1 MDPVTRAYQTTA
13 STLSEILGVDE
24 TTAFWHLMESV
35 KEEYGDAAF
44 PAIRYT
50 REPKSLV
57 EKLETVLKGGQGLNY
72 VQFKETGGFVNLRFD
87 AVPLA
92 EATLGWLKEG
102 GALEIPRPPRV
113 RTIVV
118 EHTSA
123 NPIHP
128 LHIGHARNACIGDA
142 LSRLLSARGHT
153 VHRRF
158 YIDDMGRQVAI
169 AALGFKLLG
178 ERPRSLVKR
187 LEMKPDRLVGWI
199 YAVTSTTIDALKAK
213 ASNNPEEANKLA
225 TALARLRSQDP
236 GGLFERLY
244 GAILALGDP
253 ESEIASINSRYEQ
266 GLEPEKGL
274 IRELVEVV
282 LEGFRQTLDRLGV
295 HFDFWDW
302 ESDMV
307 WSGAVRRLVEKAKGS
322 MFFTRYKEAD
332 AIDVPAIISIVLTA
346 DKEASAKIQVPKG
359 LDIPPL
365 ILLRSDGS
373 TLYTTRDMA
382 YSIYKFESSKA
393 DMVINVI
400 GVDQKLPQLQLRLAL
415 LGLGYRREALNM
427 LHYDYEVVRLPTG
440 SMHGRRGEY
449 VTLDD
454 VLDYVKSRAIDEVKA
469 RNPGA
474 DQAWVEQVAEAI
486 AVGAVRFSMVQA
498 RASKPLVF
506 NVERALNLKESS
518 GPYLQYTFVRA
529 NNILEKHGPLQLE
542 AADPSSINETR
553 RRLLIKALKTP
564 LVVAKAADDLAPED
578 LVGHLVSLADDF
590 NAWYEVDSVI
600 HEPEAGAR
608 ELKAAVTYVV
618 KESLRLGMEVLGIPT
633 LNRM

>member
-1 MDPVTRAYQTTA
+1 MDPVTKAYQA
-13 STLSEILGVDE
+13 LAKAISAVLNVDE
-24 TTAFWHLMESV
+24 TLAFWHLMEPV

-50 REPKSLV
+50 RDLKPLV
-57 EKLETVLKGGQGLNY
+57 DKLQRALNAEAGINY
-72 VQFKETGGFVNLRFD
+72 VELKEVGGFVNVRLVG
-87 AVPLA
+87 APLA
-92 EATLGWLKEG
+92 EATLSWMRSHGT
-102 GALEIPRPPRV
+102 LEVPRFPQAK
-113 RTIVV
+113 TIVV

-142 LSRLLSARGHT
+142 LARLLSVRGHK

-169 AALGFKLLG
+169 VTLGFKLLG
-178 ERPRSLVKR
+178 ERPRTLVER
-187 LEMKPDRLVGWI
+187 LKLKPDKLVGWV
-199 YAVTSTTIDALKAK
+199 YAVTNTSIDAVKAK
-213 ASNNPEEANKLA
+213 ASNNIEEAEKLA
-225 TALARLRSQDP
+225 AALSRLKQQDP
-236 GGLFERLY
+236 GNLFDRLY
-244 GAILALGDP
+244 ESVLSLKDP
-253 ESEIASINSRYEQ
+253 DAEVASINVRYEQ
-266 GLEPEKGL
+266 GLEPEKSL
-274 IRELVEVV
+274 VRELVEVV
-282 LEGFRQTLDRLGV
+282 LEGFRQTLDRIGV
-295 HFDFWDW
+295 QFDFWDW

-307 WSGAVRRLVEKAKGS
+307 WSGAVRRIVEQAKAS
-322 MFFTRYKEAD
+322 RFFTRYKDAD
-332 AIDVPAIISIVLTA
+332 AIDVPAVIANVLTT
-346 DKEASAKIQVPKG
+346 DKEAMMRIQVPRG
-359 LDIPPL
+359 LEIPPL

-382 YSIYKFESSKA
+382 YSIYKFETSKA

-427 LHYDYEVVRLPTG
+427 IHYDYEVVRLPTG

-454 VLDYVKSRAIDEVKA
+454 VLDYVKARALEEVKA

-474 DQAWVEQVAEAI
+474 DPSWADKVAEAI
-486 AVGAVRFSMVQA
+486 AVGAIRFSMVQA

-506 NVERALNLKESS
+506 NVEKALNLRESS

-529 NNILEKHGPLQLE
+529 NNILEKHGPLDLDV
-542 AADPSSINETR
+542 ADPSALNEGR
-553 RRLLIKALKTP
+553 RRLLVKALKTP
-564 LVVAKAADDLAPED
+564 LAIAKAADDLAPED
-578 LVGHLVSLADDF
+578 LVGHLVGLADEF

-600 HEPEAGAR
+600 HEPNAGAR
-608 ELKAAVTYVV
+608 ELKAAITYVV
-618 KESLRLGMEVLGIPT
+618 KEALRLGMETLGIPVIT
-633 LNRM
+633 RM